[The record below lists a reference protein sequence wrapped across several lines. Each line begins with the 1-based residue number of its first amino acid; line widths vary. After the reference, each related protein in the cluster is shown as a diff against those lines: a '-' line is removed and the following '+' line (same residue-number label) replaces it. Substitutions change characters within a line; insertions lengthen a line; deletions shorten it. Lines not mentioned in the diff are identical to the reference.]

1 MMALPVTAAELVAKQ
16 KPQGAVDPNINV
28 PKQVRDAGKRAEVI
42 QRASIGEA
50 EPSLLE
56 PGAPAPGTP
65 PNGAVPP
72 TPSQASPPAPA
83 TPSQPLPE
91 PTAAAPAPGGP
102 AVGSGAVP
110 PATPSSEPPVDWERQ
125 FKSLQ
130 GRFDQQR
137 DAVTQMGNRLQ
148 QLESE
153 NTTLRAV
160 ARPPPD
166 PNNPPVSL
174 LTEQE
179 IADYGPDFIDVVRR
193 AVKEATDPLFAEING
208 LRGQVG
214 TMQNETTNAFMSRM
228 NSTLSAA
235 VPNWEALNKDQK
247 FIQWSQLPDVFSGA
261 IRRQLMQDAWNSGDP
276 NRLVA
281 FFRAYL
287 AEEAATDPQV
297 AGAPRQ
303 PEMRTVVTPTPATF
317 AQVSASPLHPG
328 SPQLALSDLAAPGRA
343 HSAAGQPAEKPV
355 YSPQDITRF
364 YTDMAAGRWRGREQ
378 QAQAIEAD
386 IMVAQR
392 EGRIL
397 PNTSQPAPPAGFTR

>member
-1 MMALPVTAAELVAKQ
+1 M
-16 KPQGAVDPNINV
+16 
-28 PKQVRDAGKRAEVI
+28 
-42 QRASIGEA
+42 
-50 EPSLLE
+50 
-56 PGAPAPGTP
+56 
-65 PNGAVPP
+65 
-72 TPSQASPPAPA
+72 
-83 TPSQPLPE
+83 
-91 PTAAAPAPGGP
+91 
-102 AVGSGAVP
+102 GS
-110 PATPSSEPPVDWERQ
+110 
-125 FKSLQ
+125 
-130 GRFDQQR
+130 
-137 DAVTQMGNRLQ
+137 RLQ
-148 QLESE
+148 QLEGE
-153 NTTLRAV
+153 NQTLRAV

-166 PNNPPVSL
+166 PNSPTVSL

-193 AVKEATDPLFAEING
+193 AVKEATDPLYAEING

-214 TMQNETTNAFMSRM
+214 TMQTETTNAFMNRM
-228 NSTLSAA
+228 NAALSAA
-235 VPNWEALNKDQK
+235 VPNWEGLNKDQK

-261 IRRQLMQDAWNSGDP
+261 IRRTLMQDAWNSGDP

-287 AEEAATDPQV
+287 AEEAATDPLA

-303 PEMRTVVTPTPATF
+303 PVMQTVVTPTPATF

-364 YTDMAAGRWRGREQ
+364 YTDIAAGRWRGREV

-397 PNTSQPAPPAGFTR
+397 PNMSQPAPPAGFTR

>member
-1 MMALPVTAAELVAKQ
+1 VSA
-16 KPQGAVDPNINV
+16 
-28 PKQVRDAGKRAEVI
+28 
-42 QRASIGEA
+42 
-50 EPSLLE
+50 
-56 PGAPAPGTP
+56 PGAPAP
-65 PNGAVPP
+65 
-72 TPSQASPPAPA
+72 
-83 TPSQPLPE
+83 SQP
-91 PTAAAPAPGGP
+91 
-102 AVGSGAVP
+102 S
-110 PATPSSEPPVDWERQ
+110 PSDPPVDWERQ

-137 DAVTQMGNRLQ
+137 DAITQLSNRTQ
-148 QLESE
+148 QLETE
-153 NTTLRAV
+153 NQTLRV
-160 ARPPPD
+160 TSRQPVD
-166 PNNPPVSL
+166 PSSPTVPL
-174 LTEQE
+174 ITEQE
-179 IADYGPDFIDVVRR
+179 IADYGPDFIDIVRR
-193 AVKEATDPLFAEING
+193 AVKEATDPLNNEISS

-214 TMQNETTNAFMSRM
+214 TMQTETTNAFMSRM
-228 NSTLSAA
+228 NSALSAA
-235 VPNWEALNKDQK
+235 VPNWEGLNKDQK

-287 AEEAATDPQV
+287 AEEAATDPLA

-303 PEMRTVVTPTPATF
+303 PEMRTVVTPTPASF

-328 SPQLALSDLAAPGRA
+328 SPQLALADLAAPGRA

-364 YTDMAAGRWRGREQ
+364 YTDIAAGRWRGRET